1 MPSFDCSN
9 AFITF
14 SGVSLVVFFAEY
26 NATLNVLSVFL
37 QIRMWSTILAISSAI
52 FTVVS
57 FPRFMSQTQATSDQ
71 TNLRRTKGLYCDPI
85 CKVGK
90 GLRLHDSR
98 MEKGLRLHDSRM
110 EKGLRLHD
118 SRMDNGRIWV
128 RPKSKSVNS
137 LDNSRTKSTNGITDT
152 ANSTNAFN
160 TTNTNLKY
168 DV

>member
-14 SGVSLVVFFAEY
+14 SGVSLVVFLAEY
-26 NATLNVLSVFL
+26 NATLYVLSVFL
-37 QIRMWSTILAISSAI
+37 QIRMWSTILTISSAI

-90 GLRLHDSR
+90 GLRLHDS
-98 MEKGLRLHDSRM
+98 L
-110 EKGLRLHD
+110 
-118 SRMDNGRIWV
+118 DNGRIWV